1 MRFQKLWEKK
11 DKIFFFFFFGGLLLA
26 PKHFELWF
34 FSSGYKLEEETGAF
48 QKRSSHHFRFLELW
62 KSRHLK
68 KNLKTQQKP
77 SSPPV
82 GFKQRLQNHLQAF
95 CGWQSFPLT
104 HLRPKKKLLEICFL
118 TVEENWFQVLLFSF
132 FLILLLLLLLFL
144 LLFAGSKGWWMD
156 GKAGGGSATTTT
168 TKWIANLS
176 PSSLPLLPTML
187 R

>member
-11 DKIFFFFFFGGLLLA
+11 DKLFFFFFFWWVASGS
-26 PKHFELWF
+26 KTLWALI

-82 GFKQRLQNHLQAF
+82 GFKQRLQNLLQAF

-104 HLRPKKKLLEICFL
+104 HLRPKKNCWKFVFWQLKKTGFRSSSSSSSSSSCSFSCLQVAKDDGWMGKLVVDLQQQQQQQQNGLQIYL
-118 TVEENWFQVLLFSF
+118 QVLLLF
-132 FLILLLLLLLFL
+132 FLLC
-144 LLFAGSKGWWMD
+144 
-156 GKAGGGSATTTT
+156 
-168 TKWIANLS
+168 
-176 PSSLPLLPTML
+176 
-187 R
+187 